1 MKKVLDLKWNDLVS
15 PTMSPDEYLRD
26 FGPKIKSN
34 YKVYEPK
41 ADILNQIVS
50 LLKRRNEQLKIV
62 AFGAD
67 WCPDCHKNVP
77 RMIKLVKRMKTKDV
91 ELRILYGIMLDALR
105 KPGETLWHKKRS
117 PPEAVNPN
125 FDLQAIP
132 TFYFFNKNGNYLG
145 QIIEHPK
152 ETIEEDTLK
161 IIKENL

>member
-1 MKKVLDLKWNDLVS
+1 MKNDLDLKWNDLVS
-15 PTMSPDEYLRD
+15 PTMSSDEYLRD
-26 FGPKIKSN
+26 FGPKIKNN

-41 ADILNQIVS
+41 ADILNQILA
-50 LLKRRNEQLKIV
+50 LLKIKNEQLKIA

-77 RMIKLVKRMKTKDV
+77 HMIKLVKRMKTKDV
-91 ELRILYGIMLDALR
+91 ELRILYGIMVNALR
-105 KPGETLWHKKRS
+105 KRGEVIWHKTRS
-117 PPEAVNPN
+117 PPEAANPK
-125 FDLQAIP
+125 FALRAIP
-132 TFYFFNKNGNYLG
+132 TFYFFNKNGEYLG